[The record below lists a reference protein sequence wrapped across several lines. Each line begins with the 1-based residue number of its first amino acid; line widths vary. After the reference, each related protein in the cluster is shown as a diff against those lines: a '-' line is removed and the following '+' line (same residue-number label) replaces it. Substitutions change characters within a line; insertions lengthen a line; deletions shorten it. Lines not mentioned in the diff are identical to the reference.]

1 MDDLIE
7 PIRFWHWWIL
17 GLALAGIEIVL
28 PGTYLLWL
36 GIAAGLTGAL
46 LLVAPGVPW
55 QWQVLVF
62 AVLSVA
68 SVLAWRAYQR
78 RHPTVSADT
87 TLNRRGEQYVGRVFA
102 LEEAIV
108 NGRGTIHVDDS
119 RWLAA
124 GPDLPVGARVRVV
137 GVAGAI
143 LKVEPAGT

>member
-17 GLALAGIEIVL
+17 GLALAGIEIVA

-62 AVLSVA
+62 AALSV
-68 SVLAWRAYQR
+68 
-78 RHPTVSADT
+78 
-87 TLNRRGEQYVGRVFA
+87 TLLKPGQEPGDEPVDGPRRRGQPDEKADQDEDGQRPQLLVDPVPDKAASQGRDQDDQPDFGEQGEIRSALPGLDHGR
-102 LEEAIV
+102 
-108 NGRGTIHVDDS
+108 
-119 RWLAA
+119 
-124 GPDLPVGARVRVV
+124 PDKAP
-137 GVAGAI
+137 GV
-143 LKVEPAGT
+143 